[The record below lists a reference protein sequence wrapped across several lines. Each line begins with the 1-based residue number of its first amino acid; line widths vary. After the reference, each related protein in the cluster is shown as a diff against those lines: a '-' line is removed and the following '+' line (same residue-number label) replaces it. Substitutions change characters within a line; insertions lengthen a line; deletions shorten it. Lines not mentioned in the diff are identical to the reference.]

1 MHAPRY
7 PFTVRLVGFAQAEC
21 AQLEHLL
28 AGAPS
33 AGPSYF
39 CLHDDSLQEPDL
51 YIADGGN
58 PAALA
63 RLACLPPGALQPILL
78 LGGDGASFRRTL
90 PRPIDPASLYQ
101 ALADMLDARVQ
112 ALAALNASGQCCL
125 PERRRRPRLGQDT
138 EVPAHYQRMRQGPPD
153 GAVLIIDK
161 GGAFRDHVARIVG
174 NKLAG
179 PANTL
184 SGSAF
189 ATPSGEQY
197 GATGGTAQAI
207 QDGKL
212 AANAGQGHAS
222 FARPVEWTDSSRAAV
237 RLCDETPVSL
247 VMINTCATGIEPYS
261 LSSAI
266 KSQEGAGRTAVLFLV
281 GQSFKYDSLRARDAG
296 VRGLLDKPVA
306 DRHLV
311 ATFQKLLALPA

>member
-7 PFTVRLVGFAQAEC
+7 PFAVRLVGFAQAEC

-28 AGAPS
+28 AQAPA

-58 PAALA
+58 PGALA
-63 RLACLPPGALQPILL
+63 RLACLPPCALQPILL
-78 LGGDGASFRRTL
+78 IGGDGASCRRTL
-90 PRPIDPASLYQ
+90 PRPVDPARLCMT
-101 ALADMLDARVQ
+101 LAELLDTRVQ
-112 ALAALNASGQCCL
+112 AQAALAASGQCSL
-125 PERRRRPRLGQDT
+125 PERRRRPRLEPDT
-138 EVPAHYQRMRQGPPD
+138 KAPAHYQRMRQGPPD

-161 GGAFRDHVARIVG
+161 GGAFRDHVARVVLG
-174 NKLAG
+174 KLGAAYDAGLGSASHPGASLAG
-179 PANTL
+179 
-184 SGSAF
+184 SAR
-189 ATPSGEQY
+189 PGV
-197 GATGGTAQAI
+197 GRPGVG
-207 QDGKL
+207 
-212 AANAGQGHAS
+212 
-222 FARPVEWTDSSRAAV
+222 RPVEWTDSSRAAV

-247 VMINTCATGIEPYS
+247 VMINTCAPGIEPYS

-266 KSQEGAGRTAVLFLV
+266 KSQDGAGRTAVLFLV

-311 ATFQKLLALPA
+311 ATFQKLLDLPA

>member
-7 PFTVRLVGFAQAEC
+7 PFTVRLVGFAPAEC
-21 AQLEHLL
+21 ARLEYLL
-28 AGAPS
+28 AQAPA

-63 RLACLPPGALQPILL
+63 RLSCLPPGALQPILL
-78 LGGDGASFRRTL
+78 IGGDGGGAWRTL
-90 PRPIDPASLYQ
+90 PRPVDCAGLCN
-101 ALADMLDARVQ
+101 ALADLLDSRVQ
-112 ALAALNASGQCCL
+112 AQAVLAARGECSL
-125 PERRRRPRLGQDT
+125 PERRRRPRLGPDT
-138 EVPAHYQRMRQGPPD
+138 EAPAYYQRMRQGPPD

-161 GGAFRDHVARIVG
+161 GGAFRDHVARVVG
-174 NKLAG
+174 NKLGAV
-179 PANTL
+179 PANN
-184 SGSAF
+184 G
-189 ATPSGEQY
+189 
-197 GATGGTAQAI
+197 
-207 QDGKL
+207 L
-212 AANAGQGHAS
+212 AGCG
-222 FARPVEWTDSSRAAV
+222 RPVEWTDSCRAAV

-247 VMINTCATGIEPYS
+247 VMINTCAPGIEPYS

-311 ATFQKLLALPA
+311 ATFQKLLAMPA

>member
-7 PFTVRLVGFAQAEC
+7 PFTVRLVGFAPAEC
-21 AQLEHLL
+21 AQLESLL
-28 AGAPS
+28 AQAPLP
-33 AGPSYF
+33 GPSYF

-51 YIADGGN
+51 YVADGAN

-78 LGGDGASFRRTL
+78 IGGDGAGSRLTL
-90 PRPIDPASLYQ
+90 PRPLDPARLYD
-101 ALADMLDARVQ
+101 ALAELLDTRVQ
-112 ALAALNASGQCCL
+112 AMAALAARGERCL
-125 PERRRRPRLGQDT
+125 PERRRRPRLAPDT
-138 EVPAHYQRMRQGPPD
+138 EAPDYYARLRQGPPD

-161 GGAFRDHVARIVG
+161 GGAFRDHVARVV
-174 NKLAG
+174 
-179 PANTL
+179 ANTFANTRADTL
-184 SGSAF
+184 ANPSSNSAGTSCLACGAATRPGSG
-189 ATPSGEQY
+189 
-197 GATGGTAQAI
+197 
-207 QDGKL
+207 
-212 AANAGQGHAS
+212 
-222 FARPVEWTDSSRAAV
+222 RPIEWTDSSRAAV

-306 DRHLV
+306 DRHLL

>member
-7 PFTVRLVGFAQAEC
+7 PFTIRLVGFAPAEC
-21 AQLEHLL
+21 AQLENLL
-28 AGAPS
+28 AQAPLP
-33 AGPSYF
+33 GPSYF

-78 LGGDGASFRRTL
+78 VGGDGAKGEHGRLTL
-90 PRPIDPASLYQ
+90 PRPVDPASLYE
-101 ALADMLDARVQ
+101 ALAELLDSRVQ
-112 ALAALNASGQCCL
+112 ALAALAARGERCL
-125 PERRRRPRLGQDT
+125 PERRRRPRLSPDA
-138 EVPAHYQRMRQGPPD
+138 EAPDYYQRLRQGPPD

-161 GGAFRDHVARIVG
+161 GGAFRDHVARVVS
-174 NKLAG
+174 NTF
-179 PANTL
+179 ANTV
-184 SGSAF
+184 GP
-189 ATPSGEQY
+189 PS
-197 GATGGTAQAI
+197 
-207 QDGKL
+207 
-212 AANAGQGHAS
+212 
-222 FARPVEWTDSSRAAV
+222 RPVEWTDSSRAAV

-247 VMINTCATGIEPYS
+247 VMINTCASGIEPYS

-306 DRHLV
+306 DRHLL
-311 ATFQKLLALPA
+311 ATFQKLLALPH

>member
-7 PFTVRLVGFAQAEC
+7 PFTIRLVGFAQAEC

-28 AGAPS
+28 AQAPLS
-33 AGPSYF
+33 GPSYF

-51 YIADGGN
+51 YLADGGN

-63 RLACLPPGALQPILL
+63 RLSCLPPGALQPILL
-78 LGGDGASFRRTL
+78 IGGDGASGRRTL
-90 PRPIDPASLYQ
+90 PRPVDAARLYL
-101 ALADMLDARVQ
+101 ALAELLDSRVQ
-112 ALAALNASGQCCL
+112 AQAVLAASGRCSL
-125 PERRRRPRLGQDT
+125 PERRRRPRLGPDT
-138 EVPAHYQRMRQGPPD
+138 EAPAHYQRMRQGPPD

-161 GGAFRDHVARIVG
+161 GGAFRDHVARIVRK
-174 NKLAG
+174 KLGAEFDAS
-179 PANTL
+179 ANA
-184 SGSAF
+184 SH
-189 ATPSGEQY
+189 Y
-197 GATGGTAQAI
+197 GASRPGG
-207 QDGKL
+207 GRP
-212 AANAGQGHAS
+212 GGG
-222 FARPVEWTDSSRAAV
+222 RPVEWTDSSRAAV

-247 VMINTCATGIEPYS
+247 VMINTCAPGIEPYS

-311 ATFQKLLALPA
+311 ATFQKLLAVSR